1 MSSRTRFIESGV
13 RPAGG
18 DIRPMRQHS
27 FPRHGFSAHEI
38 FGPSPLKDALQDLHA
53 LLEGK
58 SPEERIEIAR
68 QQLRSN
74 HPETLLAVIKTARI
88 TGSQAAPLVPDLLA
102 LLTCELIVPYTSIR
116 ENGVDNASIAGE
128 ATFAIRQIGA
138 PPDCA
143 ALRRL
148 LTNPHR
154 FYVPMTLSRLCF
166 DAGDPMR
173 RTIMP
178 AALAADLLP
187 LLGDEA
193 FELASFVVH
202 LIPDPDPDVAHM
214 VWQAI
219 TLLAERARDYPTPA
233 ATPMIEALRG
243 LRFDF
248 AGPLWVAVRPI
259 LGASTKPPAT

>member
-1 MSSRTRFIESGV
+1 
-13 RPAGG
+13 
-18 DIRPMRQHS
+18 MRQPS
-27 FPRHGFSAHEI
+27 IFPRHGFTADEI
-38 FGPSPLKDALQDLHA
+38 FGPSSLKDALQNLHA
-53 LLEGK
+53 LLDSK

-74 HPETLLAVIKTARI
+74 RPETLLAVIKIARI
-88 TGSQAAPLVPDLLA
+88 TGSDAAPLVSDLLA

-128 ATFAIRQIGA
+128 AGFAIRQIGA

-154 FYVPMTLSRLCF
+154 FYVPKTLSRF
-166 DAGDPMR
+166 RVDAGDP
-173 RTIMP
+173 TQYSVMP

-193 FELASFVVH
+193 FELASLVIH
-202 LIPDPDPDVAHM
+202 LIPDSDPDVARI
-214 VWQAI
+214 VWRAI

-233 ATPMIEALRG
+233 AMPMIEALRG
-243 LRFDF
+243 LRFEF
-248 AGPLWVAVRPI
+248 AGPTWVAVRSI
-259 LGASTKPPAT
+259 LGEHTASCGVVAT